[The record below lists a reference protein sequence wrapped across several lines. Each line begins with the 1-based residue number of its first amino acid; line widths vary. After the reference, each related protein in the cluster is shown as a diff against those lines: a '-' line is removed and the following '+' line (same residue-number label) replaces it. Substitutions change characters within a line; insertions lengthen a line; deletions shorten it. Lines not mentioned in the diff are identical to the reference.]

1 MTVSDVELI
10 IPNESGIITI
20 LLDGKERRYMKEKFI
35 EFLIKNKG
43 NKMDLPEFKIPKVKT
58 EKKEFKRRGKEVIK
72 IKGEDMRGRS
82 NCIPIIAVYPNGNE
96 VNYPSSSA
104 ASIDLGLTRSDIC
117 KVINGHYSEIKKF
130 KFKKNINYER

>member
-43 NKMDLPEFKIPKVKT
+43 NKMDLSECGSVGTLIYSRVAWLKHIVSVLKPRRLCVVAQRRKNYSGVPE
-58 EKKEFKRRGKEVIK
+58 
-72 IKGEDMRGRS
+72 S
-82 NCIPIIAVYPNGNE
+82 
-96 VNYPSSSA
+96 
-104 ASIDLGLTRSDIC
+104 
-117 KVINGHYSEIKKF
+117 
-130 KFKKNINYER
+130 